1 MNTQR
6 PKHQRGAIMLTIM
19 MVMFVSML
27 MASTLINHFAVTE
40 AREVEQ
46 LLAQVRA
53 DWAMRGH
60 LNYILSRSW
69 DESDGTSIDADDAGL
84 CDAFGN
90 VGTPVN
96 SLGNCASDD
105 PTRAQAFANISTNE
119 IGATRDWDYPNYFL
133 TTNAPIITDID
144 FDTGDGVALTVDGG
158 LRLQMTLEDKD
169 VGASA
174 NYFSLTGGASQFNTT
189 AGIEIPN
196 MWVDVCIVSLSTET
210 ACSTSDLTTT
220 DDTGYTLIQQLL
232 RADPT

>member
-69 DESDGTSIDADDAGL
+69 DESDGTSTDADDAGL

-133 TTNAPIITDID
+133 
-144 FDTGDGVALTVDGG
+144 
-158 LRLQMTLEDKD
+158 
-169 VGASA
+169 
-174 NYFSLTGGASQFNTT
+174 SL
-189 AGIEIPN
+189 
-196 MWVDVCIVSLSTET
+196 
-210 ACSTSDLTTT
+210 
-220 DDTGYTLIQQLL
+220 
-232 RADPT
+232 